1 MLFLTLFFSQY
12 LITADIGDLN
22 FDGLI
27 NVLDMLLISD
37 NVLDGERYNYLADY
51 NKDKNINLFDIISMR
66 INILNN

>member
-37 NVLDGERYNYLADY
+37 NVLNNGRYNYLADY
-51 NKDKNINLFDIISMR
+51 NEDKNVNLFDIISMR
-66 INILNN
+66 INVLND